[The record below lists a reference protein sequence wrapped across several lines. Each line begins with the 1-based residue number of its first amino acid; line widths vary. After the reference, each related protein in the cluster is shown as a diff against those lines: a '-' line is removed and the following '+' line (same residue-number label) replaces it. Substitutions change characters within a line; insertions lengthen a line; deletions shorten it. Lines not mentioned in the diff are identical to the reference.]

1 MYFSIV
7 LAQLLA
13 IVMYFGT
20 LMYINNEITLI
31 YLIGYIL
38 VSIKL
43 KEIADVVNMSAAEL
57 YYINAPIKELKKC
70 LITKHNKVEMI

>member
-7 LAQLLA
+7 LAQLSLA

-43 KEIADVVNMSAAEL
+43 KEIADVVNMS
-57 YYINAPIKELKKC
+57 
-70 LITKHNKVEMI
+70 